1 MIRLRRNG
9 AFKSSLTIEHDD
21 RPLTILERFVWKGEA
36 QVFLNGQ
43 SYLFTRKGLP
53 RIVFTMHRGDEEA
66 ASLVQDGTFRVT
78 RTMEH
83 GGHTW
88 HLTNRS
94 WMDVS
99 QVIHK
104 DGEEVGVIRKESGHV
119 IIEGAEELPF
129 DVRVF
134 LGWITLTLWEQLA
147 TGSTAAVA
155 G

>member
-9 AFKSSLTIEHDD
+9 AFKSSLTIEDGD

-36 QVFLNGQ
+36 TVFLDGQ
-43 SYLFTRKGLP
+43 PYRFTRKGLP
-53 RIVFTMHRGDEEA
+53 RIVFAMHRGDEEVA
-66 ASLVQDGTFRVT
+66 TLVQDGTFRVT
-78 RTMEH
+78 RTMLL

-88 HLTNRS
+88 QLTNRS

-104 DGEEVGVIRKESGHV
+104 DGVEVGIVRKEASHV
-119 IIEGAEELPF
+119 LVEGAEELPF